1 MKKLFAFTLI
11 VWFCSITG
19 CTKDPIKVLIV
30 TGQNNHKWQASS
42 VILQKYLNESGL
54 FFADIVVSPKKG
66 EDMSGFRPDF
76 SAYKT
81 VVLDYTDFD
90 GDPWPKATND
100 AFIDFVKKGGGVVVF
115 HAVASAFPK
124 WKEFNEIIGLGAW
137 GDRNEKDGPYV
148 YFEDDKEVRDYSP
161 GPAGS
166 HGRQHEFVVTIRD
179 KNHPITK
186 GLPASWTHAKD
197 ELYDRMRGPAV
208 NMTVLS
214 TAFSDKST
222 GGSGRHEPAL
232 MVIHW
237 GKGRIF
243 HSILGHIGP
252 EQTEYPALE
261 CASFRTTFLRGTEW
275 TATGKVTQKIPAD
288 FPLTANH

>member
-1 MKKLFAFTLI
+1 MKKTVIFSFIFLFF
-11 VWFCSITG
+11 SITLYA
-19 CTKDPIKVLIV
+19 KKPVKVLIV
-30 TGQNNHKWQASS
+30 TGQNNHNWQVSS

-54 FFADIVVSPKKG
+54 FTADLAVSPKKG

-76 SAYKT
+76 PAYKT

-90 GDPWPKATND
+90 GDAWPEATNA
-100 AFIDFVKKGGGVVVF
+100 AFLDYVKKGGGVVVY
-115 HAVASAFPK
+115 HAAASAFPK

-137 GDRNEKDGPYV
+137 GDRDEKDGPYV
-148 YFEDDKEVRDYSP
+148 YFKDDSEVRDNTP

-166 HGRQHEFVVTIRD
+166 HGRQHEFVVTVRD
-179 KNHPITK
+179 KKHPITK

-197 ELYDRMRGPAV
+197 ELYDSMRGPAL
-208 NMTVLS
+208 NMTVLA

-222 GGSGRHEPAL
+222 GGSDRHEPVM
-232 MVIHW
+232 MVIRW

-243 HSILGHIGP
+243 HTVLGHVWDD
-252 EQTEYPALE
+252 QTEYPALA
-261 CASFRTTFLRGTEW
+261 CVDFIATFLRGTEW

-288 FPLTANH
+288 FPKQ